1 MPVLVKVGVGGVRQG
16 VGKRDQC
23 VTSSAAPNAPFVCWN
38 RSADLHLSPRKM
50 GSHAPPQTAAV
61 HTFSHI
67 STLQDVAGLVPG
79 AYQGRGKG
87 NAFLNDLTDADVL
100 LHVVDVSGSTDRE
113 GQLLQEGEGGDPL
126 DDVG

>member
-1 MPVLVKVGVGGVRQG
+1 M
-16 VGKRDQC
+16 
-23 VTSSAAPNAPFVCWN
+23 
-38 RSADLHLSPRKM
+38 
-50 GSHAPPQTAAV
+50 
-61 HTFSHI
+61 
-67 STLQDVAGLVPG
+67 AGLVPG